1 MASAPALGAGDREF
15 ESPRP
20 DQYYLKFEVVFVT
33 SNSLLNRLAT
43 GAIVKSNVE
52 TLSPTRVKISVEVAF
67 EELSSHIADAY
78 KKLASQ
84 INVPGFRKGKVP
96 AAMIE
101 QRVGRA
107 AVLDEAINSALPEF
121 YGQAAREHSLLVIG
135 RPVVDIKE
143 FKDNEKLEFTV
154 EVSVRPEVTLPD
166 FSKITVTVD
175 NAEVTD
181 ADLNEQI
188 DELRARFGT
197 LHTVERATKSGDFVT
212 VDLTARINGEE
223 VDGGKANDISYE
235 VGSNRMIDGL
245 DEALVGMSA
254 GDVKVFTTQL
264 VGQQEGETGDVE
276 IKLKV
281 VKERELP
288 PVDDAFAKLA
298 SEFDT
303 IEELK
308 KDFTERLTR
317 LKNLEQG
324 AQARDLLVE
333 KLLADLSI
341 EVPDDLVL
349 EEVNS
354 HLEGE
359 GRLEDAVH
367 RAEVDKEVRDSIKSE
382 FLLDSIVK
390 AEDVQ
395 ITEIELTDYLV
406 RMSQR
411 YGMGP
416 EQFAQELQ
424 KAGQITQVIAE
435 VTRAK
440 ALASVLGRIS
450 VEDKSGKK
458 IVLEDLRTPQAAA
471 AEASAE

>member
-1 MASAPALGAGDREF
+1 M
-15 ESPRP
+15 
-20 DQYYLKFEVVFVT
+20 
-33 SNSLLNRLAT
+33 
-43 GAIVKSNVE
+43 KSNVE

-67 EELSSHIADAY
+67 EELSPYIAEAF

-96 AAMIE
+96 AAMVE

-135 RPVVDIKE
+135 RPVVDIKQ
-143 FKDNEKLEFTV
+143 FNDNEKLEFTV

-175 NAEVTD
+175 NAEVKEE
-181 ADLNEQI
+181 DLNEQI

-197 LHTVERATKSGDFVT
+197 LHTVERATKTGDFVT
-212 VDLTARINGEE
+212 VDLTARIDGAE

-245 DEALVGMSA
+245 DEALIGMSA
-254 GDVKVFTTQL
+254 GDTKTFTTQL
-264 VGQQEGETGDVE
+264 VGQKDDEKGDVE
-276 IKLKV
+276 IALKV

-303 IEELK
+303 IAELK
-308 KDFTERLTR
+308 ADFTERLTR
-317 LKNLEQG
+317 LKKLEQG

-333 KLLADLSI
+333 KLLADLTI

-367 RAEVDKEVRDSIKSE
+367 RAEVDKEVRDGIKSE

-440 ALASVLGRIS
+440 ALASVLARIS
-450 VEDKSGKK
+450 VVDKNGTK
-458 IVLEDLRTPQAAA
+458 IELEELRTPAAAA

>member
-1 MASAPALGAGDREF
+1 
-15 ESPRP
+15 
-20 DQYYLKFEVVFVT
+20 
-33 SNSLLNRLAT
+33 
-43 GAIVKSNVE
+43 VKSNVE

-67 EELSSHIADAY
+67 EELSPYIAEAF

-96 AAMIE
+96 AAMVE

-135 RPVVDIKE
+135 RPVVDIKQ
-143 FKDNEKLEFTV
+143 FNDNEKLEFTV

-175 NAEVTD
+175 NAEVKEE
-181 ADLNEQI
+181 DLNEQI

-197 LHTVERATKSGDFVT
+197 LHTVERATKTGDFVT
-212 VDLTARINGEE
+212 VDLTARIDGAE

-245 DEALVGMSA
+245 DEALIGMSA
-254 GDVKVFTTQL
+254 GDTKTFTTQL
-264 VGQQEGETGDVE
+264 VGQKDDEKGDVE
-276 IKLKV
+276 IALKV

-303 IEELK
+303 IAELK
-308 KDFTERLTR
+308 ADFTERLTR
-317 LKNLEQG
+317 LKKLEQG

-333 KLLADLSI
+333 KLLNELTI

-367 RAEVDKEVRDSIKSE
+367 RAEVDKEVRDGIKSE

-390 AEDVQ
+390 VEDVQ

-440 ALASVLGRIS
+440 ALASVLARIS
-450 VEDKSGKK
+450 VVDKNGTK
-458 IVLEDLRTPQAAA
+458 IELEELRTPAAAA